1 VNKAHTKDL
10 EQQAG
15 QIEKISQGIAAAD
28 RGELFDHDQVMQE
41 IENRIKQAQ
50 KSPEKRELKS

>member
-1 VNKAHTKDL
+1 VNKALKKDL

-15 QIEKISQGIAAAD
+15 QIEKIAQGIATAD

-50 KSPEKRELKS
+50 KSPERRELK

>member
-1 VNKAHTKDL
+1 MNKAHTKDL
-10 EQQAG
+10 EQQPG
-15 QIEKISQGIAAAD
+15 QIEKIALGIAAAD

-50 KSPEKRELKS
+50 KSPESRKLK